1 MKETNCGHPECKNFY
16 MINKQMC
23 MFDNNQPQLSNLLKN
38 SNSLF
43 QPQVQVKT
51 LLPQPIN
58 INNIGQQIINS
69 KRSSSPLND
78 DEHEDSLMKKK
89 IKSEPVGFTAAG
101 FQPVADE
108 ESLRQMEQKQP
119 FIGDLQSK
127 LSEISKLSQL
137 QGNAIPNS
145 LLSSLIGAQ
154 GANPSPQ
161 GDVSFSSVTQ
171 NGIVVPIIQN
181 SQANLGLLNNL
192 PNTTVLPVQ
201 QNGMNP
207 LSQLL
212 AQSMKMNP
220 AMNAQPQP
228 NNNILFDNK
237 SKSDANFCNEAFLKD
252 FQART
257 FNLLFT
263 QNKML
268 TDLRE
273 KNDMLQDTLAC
284 LINEINLLKNTVKQT
299 HHEAPAAT
307 MANSHHPIST
317 YQNIG
322 NSSETMTVESLI
334 SFLYGPNPDFGYQ
347 LVLKH
352 DLPLPLYRE
361 RNFKFT
367 VILTDKNGNPV
378 ENTNRIPLTI
388 GIYSSENPPKFID
401 SNTAGNKILKG
412 FIDKDLVNG
421 SVTFDKVQIKEV
433 TSHFRNGWVFFV
445 VYPKIA
451 GQSGASV
458 LGNTSMVINGQK
470 IKPLILEKVVV
481 KAKKAK
487 EKDQGNDNENEDK
500 MNEEKLEKEE
510 DQMENIKEDSDN

>member
-1 MKETNCGHPECKNFY
+1 

-23 MFDNNQPQLSNLLKN
+23 MFDNSQPQLSNFLKN

-69 KRSSSPLND
+69 KRSSSPLNE
-78 DEHEDSLMKKK
+78 DEQEDSLMKKK
-89 IKSEPVGFTAAG
+89 IKSEPVGFTAPG
-101 FQPVADE
+101 FQPVPDE
-108 ESLRQMEQKQP
+108 EALRQMEQKQP
-119 FIGDLQSK
+119 FVGDLQSK
-127 LSEISKLSQL
+127 LAEISKLTQL

-145 LLSSLIGAQ
+145 LLSSLLGAQ
-154 GANPSPQ
+154 GANPNPQ
-161 GDVSFSSVTQ
+161 GDVGFSTMNP

-181 SQANLGLLNNL
+181 SQGNLGLLNNL

-201 QNGMNP
+201 QNGLNP

-220 AMNAQPQP
+220 AMNGQNQQ
-228 NNNILFDNK
+228 NNNILDNK
-237 SKSDANFCNEAFLKD
+237 PKTDGNFCNEAFLKD
-252 FQART
+252 FQGRT

-299 HHEAPAAT
+299 HHEAPATT
-307 MANSHHPIST
+307 MINSHHPISA

-322 NSSETMTVESLI
+322 NSTETMTVESLI
-334 SFLYGPNPDFGYQ
+334 SFLYGSNPDFGYQ
-347 LVLKH
+347 LVLKN

-458 LGNTSMVINGQK
+458 LGSNGMVINGQK
-470 IKPLILEKVVV
+470 IKPLILEKVIV

-487 EKDQGNDNENEDK
+487 EKDQGNDNENE
-500 MNEEKLEKEE
+500 EKPEKEE